1 MSSSA
6 VTFLSLILRG
16 SRHGTHSRE
25 SLRQPSKHHKIDV
38 ECDAFKTANAERPK
52 PYSFLTRP
60 NSRSIEPGP
69 CKATGTAST
78 RAESG
83 LRREPLTT
91 CSWAGTPQRDSATWR
106 GPLENRPRRNV
117 QKPCSQRGLVVSKS
131 CVCPGGRRR
140 RSRLRWRGATLAGSS
155 LRSSCLPGVCYEERR
170 EGRIVDETTQE
181 SGDRG
186 NGNGAAA
193 ISNAIT
199 GMHREHFGRGASR
212 TRTV

>member
-52 PYSFLTRP
+52 PYSFLSRP

-83 LRREPLTT
+83 LRREPLTHLLLGWH
-91 CSWAGTPQRDSATWR
+91 SPRDSATWR
-106 GPLENRPRRNV
+106 APLEVGPGETSRSHARNRACR
-117 QKPCSQRGLVVSKS
+117 
-131 CVCPGGRRR
+131 
-140 RSRLRWRGATLAGSS
+140 
-155 LRSSCLPGVCYEERR
+155 
-170 EGRIVDETTQE
+170 
-181 SGDRG
+181 
-186 NGNGAAA
+186 
-193 ISNAIT
+193 
-199 GMHREHFGRGASR
+199 
-212 TRTV
+212 